1 MFTREFGRRFTVG
14 HSLSAEEAAAR
25 WALVSHN
32 GGHRIPH
39 RLSVYLDERVCYG
52 RRWHGA
58 VRDWPKPLGFVWGL
72 QDPVATT
79 NVLAGLRELNPEP
92 RRRASRV
99 GPLPPDRRPGRLYRG
114 RAAAAHPIAGQLKK
128 LVTAVASSGDADVAR
143 FW

>member
-39 RLSVYLDERVCYG
+39 RLSVYLDERVCYA

-79 NVLAGLRELNPEP
+79 NVLAGLRELNPDAPSSSFPGWATTP
-92 RRRASRV
+92 RSKTRTPIPRPRCGCSPNSRSAQKISH
-99 GPLPPDRRPGRLYRG
+99 RG
-114 RAAAAHPIAGQLKK
+114 GQL
-128 LVTAVASSGDADVAR
+128 GR
-143 FW
+143 C